1 MDGQFQLPP
10 SYVGQLQP
18 AARPG
23 PNPAVE
29 QEIAQIYADKAAAAK
44 RQIEDQA
51 AAIEEQRVLRLA
63 EFDKDMSQNLRP
75 DLLKYPEVQH
85 NIRKDRALI
94 DAEAI
99 RQKGLLQTSQMQPA
113 QAERYMKVLE
123 QNIKDRFADSI
134 IPWEQTKQYAT
145 AEKNWEDVKGKRNP
159 IEQLNTQVR
168 EAQSLYNEGVDLEA
182 QGLKKEAAA
191 KYQQATTFMKTSMLK
206 TLNSVISSDAVN
218 LSEVLVRYKDLFAP
232 NEIAS
237 LQRDPLFG
245 ARAIVDKYMSLPMD
259 ERLATFKY
267 RIEKVFNADPGTFLM
282 NATRA
287 ANGFASTHNK
297 QIVDLVENTTSKRT
311 AKQWG
316 ASQLPLL
323 DESVAGKLYKE
334 RVMNQLDQ
342 PIGGGGYQSQPIQ
355 QQMPQAAPQ
364 QAPQQAAPAFNIE
377 DIRKRLQSGYRQ

>member
-1 MDGQFQLPP
+1 MDGQFQLPQ
-10 SYVGQLQP
+10 SYAGQLQS

-23 PNPAVE
+23 PNPAIE
-29 QEIAQIYADKAAAAK
+29 QEIAQIYADKAEAARK
-44 RQIEDQA
+44 QIQDQA
-51 AAIEEQRVLRLA
+51 AAIEEQRALRLA

-85 NIRKDRALI
+85 NIRRDRALI
-94 DAEAI
+94 DVESM
-99 RQKGLLQTSQMQPA
+99 RQKGLLQASQMQPG
-113 QAERYMKVLE
+113 QAERYMKVLD
-123 QNIKDRFADSI
+123 QNIKDRFAESLM
-134 IPWEQTKQYAT
+134 PWEQTKQYST
-145 AEKNWEDVKGKRNP
+145 SEKNWEDVKAKRNP

-168 EAQSLYNEGVDLEA
+168 EAQSLYNQGADLEA

-191 KYQQATTFMKTSMLK
+191 KYQQATSFMKTNLLK
-206 TLNSVISSDAVN
+206 TLNSAISSDAVN

-259 ERLATFKY
+259 ERLATFKD

-282 NATRA
+282 NATKA
-287 ANGFASTHNK
+287 ANGFSSTHNK
-297 QIVDLVENTTSKRT
+297 QITDLVENTTSKRT

-316 ASQLPLL
+316 ATQLPLM

-334 RVMNQLDQ
+334 RAANQLIQ
-342 PIGGGGYQSQPIQ
+342 PISGGGYQSQP
-355 QQMPQAAPQ
+355 MPQAAPQ
-364 QAPQQAAPAFNIE
+364 QAPQQAPPVFDIE
-377 DIRKRLQSGYRQ
+377 GIRNRLKSGYRQ